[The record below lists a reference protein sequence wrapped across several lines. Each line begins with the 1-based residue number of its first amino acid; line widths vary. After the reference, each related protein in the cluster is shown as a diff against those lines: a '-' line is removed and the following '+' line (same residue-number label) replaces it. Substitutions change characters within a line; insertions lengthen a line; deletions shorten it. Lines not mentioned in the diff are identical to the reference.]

1 MVALFR
7 GHCYSMVALFRG
19 HRYSSMVALFRGHRY
34 SMVVFGIL
42 IADIPIT
49 KFCLKIPHSPFQ
61 ITTVFLF
68 LQLYTP

>member
-19 HRYSSMVALFRGHRY
+19 HRYS
-34 SMVVFGIL
+34 MVVFGIL
-42 IADIPIT
+42 IANIPIT
-49 KFCLKIPHSPFQ
+49 KFCLKIPPPPPPPFL